1 MASASS
7 RTRGLFAGGYIPSPA
22 VTYNVIDSITIA
34 SASNATD
41 FGDLTYSG
49 QTNGASRTFSGCS
62 DVNGGIGD

>member
-1 MASASS
+1 
-7 RTRGLFAGGYIPSPA
+7 